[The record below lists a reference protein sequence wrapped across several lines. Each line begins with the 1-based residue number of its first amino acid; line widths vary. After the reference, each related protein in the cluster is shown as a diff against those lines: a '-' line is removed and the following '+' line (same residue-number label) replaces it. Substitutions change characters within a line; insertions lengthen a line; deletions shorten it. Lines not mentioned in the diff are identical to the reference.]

1 MRKARLIP
9 VLAATLLVACSSM
22 DSLKGRVVG
31 TVGAVDP
38 VTGEVSSQ
46 PALVLPQNIE
56 VSTETGVAAGALLA
70 LGHPVSALGL
80 PGEVFSA
87 SQSALLYI
95 VYDPLAPNWSIKER
109 ALGKDS
115 YYVSLRAKSFRTG
128 GDGEAIQILKRRAMQ
143 LKRERGYE
151 DFRIV
156 DYSEGIESS
165 TPFTHRYSEGTIQ
178 LVRAINEQP

>member
-1 MRKARLIP
+1 MRQMRLIP
-9 VLAATLLVACSSM
+9 FFATALLAACTTLEP
-22 DSLKGRVVG
+22 GPVG
-31 TVGAVDP
+31 KTNAVNP
-38 VTGEVSSQ
+38 VTGELRTQ
-46 PALVLPQNIE
+46 PALELPQNTE
-56 VSTETGVAAGALLA
+56 VSAETGVVAGALA
-70 LGHPVSALGL
+70 IFGHPVSALGL

-95 VYDPLAPNWSIKER
+95 FYDPLAPNWSIKEK

-115 YYVSLRAKSFRTG
+115 YYISLRAKRFRTG

-143 LKRERGYE
+143 LKRERGFE
-151 DFRIV
+151 DYRIV

-178 LVRAINEQP
+178 LVRATAGQR

>member
-1 MRKARLIP
+1 MRQQRILPAFAAV
-9 VLAATLLVACSSM
+9 VLAACTTLEPGPIGKTS
-22 DSLKGRVVG
+22 
-31 TVGAVDP
+31 AVNP
-38 VTGEVSSQ
+38 VNGELRTQ
-46 PALVLPQNIE
+46 PALELPQNTEI
-56 VSTETGVAAGALLA
+56 SAETGAVAGALA
-70 LGHPVSALGL
+70 IFGHPVSALGL

-95 VYDPLAPNWSIKER
+95 IYDPLAPNWTIKEKP
-109 ALGKDS
+109 LGSDS

-143 LKRERGYE
+143 LKRQRGFE
-151 DFRIV
+151 DYRIV

-178 LVRAINEQP
+178 LVKATADQR

>member
-1 MRKARLIP
+1 MRPQRLLP
-9 VLAATLLVACSSM
+9 AFTVVLLAACTTLEPGPIGKTS
-22 DSLKGRVVG
+22 
-31 TVGAVDP
+31 AVNP
-38 VTGEVSSQ
+38 VTGELRTQ
-46 PALVLPQNIE
+46 PALELPQNTEI
-56 VSTETGVAAGALLA
+56 STETGVVAGALA
-70 LGHPVSALGL
+70 IFGHPVSALGL

-95 VYDPLAPNWSIKER
+95 IYDPLAPNWTIKEK
-109 ALGKDS
+109 ALGSDS

-143 LKRERGYE
+143 LKHQRGFE
-151 DFRIV
+151 DYRIV

-178 LVRAINEQP
+178 LVKATADQR

>member
-1 MRKARLIP
+1 MRPQRLLP
-9 VLAATLLVACSSM
+9 AFTVVLLAACTTLEPGPIGKTS
-22 DSLKGRVVG
+22 
-31 TVGAVDP
+31 AVNP
-38 VTGEVSSQ
+38 VTGELRTQ
-46 PALVLPQNIE
+46 PALELPQNTEI
-56 VSTETGVAAGALLA
+56 STETGVVAGALA
-70 LGHPVSALGL
+70 IFGHPVSALGL

-95 VYDPLAPNWSIKER
+95 IYDPLAPNWTIKEK
-109 ALGKDS
+109 ALGSDS

-143 LKRERGYE
+143 LKRQRGFE
-151 DFRIV
+151 DYRIV

-178 LVRAINEQP
+178 LVKATADQR